1 MTPRIGLI
9 GIAGPLEV
17 GFSETP
23 YILQRMKNQL
33 ENIAPVITNLDI
45 IYDLQ
50 TVQKA
55 VNFFAN
61 HDFDLLCVGV
71 GTWSEDHHL
80 LDFLEYYNRPVVLW
94 ALPAVETGS
103 LCGVQQICCVLKE
116 LERPYFFVYGEPED
130 VKVHQKIRE
139 IAMAVT
145 LGNHLRHSRI
155 GVIGGRVKGMTE
167 IAYDEL
173 EIKARTG
180 VRIVNLDEDELIET
194 VKNTD
199 QLAASKLWTAIGE
212 KVGKITVNNQTGI
225 EALSYYFGLKKL
237 IEEYGLDGI
246 CIKCY
251 PRYMGKICLAYSL
264 LAEEEI
270 VGGCEGDVNN
280 TVTMKILFNLT
291 GKPVHNTDFL
301 YPDPISQTVLF
312 SHCGSGGFSIANDPA
327 QIELSPVR
335 LLNQGVCAL
344 FPARIGVVT
353 LVNLVGRRGT
363 FRMSALTGEAIECGM
378 EFPGNPLKVRFQRS
392 LEDLNEEIATQ
403 GIGHHWMAGYGD
415 FRKEL
420 EYFCSLNKIQYYS
433 L

>member
-17 GFSETP
+17 GYSEVP
-23 YILQRMKNQL
+23 SILRRMKNQL
-33 ENIAPVITNLDI
+33 EKIAPVVSNLDI
-45 IYDLQ
+45 LYDLQ
-50 TVQKA
+50 TVQNA
-55 VNFFAN
+55 VNYFTN
-61 HDFDLLCVGV
+61 YDFDLLCVGV

-94 ALPAVETGS
+94 ALPSVETGS
-103 LCGVQQICCVLKE
+103 LCGTQQICCVLKE
-116 LERPYFFVYGEPED
+116 LEKPYFYVYGEPED
-130 VKVHQKIRE
+130 NKVHKKIRE
-139 IAMAVT
+139 IGMAVT
-145 LGNHLRHSRI
+145 LLNHLRHSRI

-180 VRIVNLDEDELIET
+180 VRIVNLDDDELKES
-194 VKNTD
+194 VQNAD
-199 QLAASKLWTAIGE
+199 QLAALEHWNTVKK
-212 KVGKITVNNQTGI
+212 KVGKVTVDNQAGT
-225 EALSYYFGLKKL
+225 EALRYYLGLKKL
-237 IEEYGLDGI
+237 INEYGLDGI

-264 LAEEEI
+264 LAEEGI

-280 TVTMKILFNLT
+280 TVTMKILYNLT
-291 GKPVHNTDFL
+291 GEPIHNTDLL
-301 YPDPISQTVLF
+301 YPDPITQTILF

-327 QIELSPVR
+327 QIQLSPVR

-344 FPARIGVVT
+344 FPARVGVVT

-363 FRMSALTGEAIECGM
+363 FRMSAITGEAIKCGM

-392 LEDLNEEIATQ
+392 LEDLNEEIASK

-415 FRKEL
+415 VRKEL